1 MSQFDY
7 EPPTARQP
15 RRQGEHPA
23 RTVFY
28 RWFPLL
34 VILFVA
40 ALLIMNGRG
49 L

>member
-15 RRQGEHPA
+15 RHRERRA
-23 RTVFY
+23 TTLFY

-34 VILFVA
+34 MIILIA
-40 ALLIMNGRG
+40 ALLIMAQGR
-49 L
+49 